1 MPYKLVWPTDTTMH
15 CHFLGKVG
23 IGDLTCATDDFYN
36 DIRVDRTR
44 FAVWDFSEMDEFVVG
59 KHEASEMAATDF
71 AASAYLKPLKS
82 AFVTNN
88 PAFAEL
94 VRHYIIEMDAM
105 GAQWT
110 NRLFADRAEA
120 MRWMASESK

>member
-1 MPYKLVWPTDTTMH
+1 MH

-23 IGDLTCATDDFYN
+23 FADLTHATNDFYN

-59 KHEASEMAATDF
+59 KHEASEIAATDF

-94 VRHYIIEMDAM
+94 VRHYITEMDAM
-105 GAQWT
+105 GTQWT

-120 MRWMASESK
+120 MRWIASETK

>member
-1 MPYKLVWPTDTTMH
+1 MPYKLVWATDPTMH
-15 CHFLGKVG
+15 CHFFGKVG
-23 IGDLTCATDDFYN
+23 FGDLTHATNDFYN

-94 VRHYIIEMDAM
+94 VRHYITEMDAM
-105 GAQWT
+105 GTQWT

-120 MRWMASESK
+120 MRWIASESK